1 MKIEELFEKIVK
13 PQFMALKIGDRVNI
27 DIGGALKD
35 KKRSE
40 FNIQLDAESIFI
52 SLYDRGYIGDDCVKK
67 YSFKT
72 KELSE
77 DSKYQDIK

>member
-67 YSFKT
+67 YSVKT